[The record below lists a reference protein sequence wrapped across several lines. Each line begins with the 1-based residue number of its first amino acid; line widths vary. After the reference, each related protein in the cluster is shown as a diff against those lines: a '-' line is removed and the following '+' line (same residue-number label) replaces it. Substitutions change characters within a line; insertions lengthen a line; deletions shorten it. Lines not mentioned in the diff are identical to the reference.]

1 MLNKEK
7 RNMKATFKQEWKAS
21 RPRILYTSIVLAI
34 VLLGAAL
41 TNFIAYETQSNH
53 VTFFGMFMYGVGIFC
68 ALAIPVYALV
78 RGSGNLRPLLFSDTN
93 YLMLLVPEHS
103 YTLLIAKQ
111 LINLAEYLIYVLPA
125 AVYLSFMGPTA
136 GLVMHTRINGV
147 VYSSNG
153 AETYWQSVRQL
164 YKYVL
169 VDNWAGTLQILA
181 MGIILF
187 VVLQAAINCA
197 YALYSAF
204 IHTKKPNKFLIL
216 VILFF
221 LFYIPIRLGFL
232 GIDQVRFEGL
242 DSAGLCWNYIWR
254 FAAFG
259 AAYFGLTGWLM
270 ENKIEV

>member
-1 MLNKEK
+1 
-7 RNMKATFKQEWKAS
+7 MKATFKQEWKAS
-21 RPRILYTSIVLAI
+21 RPRILYTSIVLAV

-53 VTFFGMFMYGVGIFC
+53 VTFFGMFMYAVGMFC
-68 ALAIPVYALV
+68 ALAIPVYALI
-78 RGSGNLRPLLFSDTN
+78 RGSGNLRPILFSGSS
-93 YLMLLVPEHS
+93 YLLLLVPERS
-103 YTLLIAKQ
+103 YTLLLAKQ
-111 LINLAEYLIYVLPA
+111 LVNLAEYLIYALPA

-136 GLVMHTRINGV
+136 GLVMHTSVNGV
-147 VYSSNG
+147 VYNTSG
-153 AETYWQSVRQL
+153 AGTYWESVRQI

-169 VDNWAGTLQILA
+169 ADNWQSSLQILA
-181 MGIILF
+181 MAVILF

-232 GIDQVRFEGL
+232 GIDQVRFQSL
-242 DSAGLCWNYIWR
+242 DSAKLFWNYIWR
-254 FAAFG
+254 FAVFG
-259 AAYFGLTGWLM
+259 AAYFFLTGWLM

>member
-1 MLNKEK
+1 
-7 RNMKATFKQEWKAS
+7 MKATFKQEWKAS
-21 RPRILYTSIVLAI
+21 RSRILYTSIVLAV

-41 TNFIAYETQSNH
+41 TNFIAYGTQSNH

-68 ALAIPVYALV
+68 ALAIPIYSLV

-93 YLMLLVPEHS
+93 YLILLVPEHS
-103 YTLLIAKQ
+103 YTLLLAKQ
-111 LINLAEYLIYVLPA
+111 LTNLAEYLIYALPS

-136 GLVMHTRINGV
+136 GLVMRTRINGV
-147 VYSSNG
+147 VYNPSGSS
-153 AETYWQSVRQL
+153 TYWQSVRQI

-169 VDNWAGTLQILA
+169 VDNWAATLQILA
-181 MGIILF
+181 MAVILF

-204 IHTKKPNKFLIL
+204 IHTKKPNRFLIL

-232 GIDQVRFEGL
+232 GIDRVQFQSL
-242 DSAGLCWNYIWR
+242 DSAKLFWNYIWR
-254 FAAFG
+254 FAVFG